1 MDFSVSRD
9 VRLLVLILVIIVAHK
24 ARGQRELLCSKA
36 TDLAIIL
43 DSSLD
48 IGNEWQ
54 NMLAFSNAMVDAF
67 NIGANKTRVGI
78 ITFSQ
83 NPELYLGFNDLQ
95 GENVTEEAIKGRI
108 ATIKHQRNP
117 GRFIDRALRFADK
130 ELFVARKG
138 MRVDPDI
145 LRVLV
150 VVVGGRQTRNGFP
163 VNLRQVARPLRLKR
177 VDMFAVGVPQLAEID
192 DEDLIQ
198 MASKPENVM
207 TAKTFAES
215 VSLVEEIAKLACGIK
230 ILECFLIF
238 SSKSAFLDPQM
249 SVPVLSKY
257 ATSLE
262 GNIKNR
268 YIQKIEKIGID
279 PATIPDEELNPE
291 CLPPIEQSDL
301 FSFLVLETSHYTN
314 DQFKNYKSLEA
325 YNQVV
330 SGFVASVK
338 GRIVSDKYVVV
349 AKVRHSQRMN
359 DPLVDIWLIKGKDG
373 RIFSAH
379 CLGCKAGLAESCS
392 HIASVL
398 FYIECWTRINGKL
411 ACTQVKCSWLL
422 PTYLKKRAKAKVAPS
437 QVNQAAMLKT
447 TICICNEKA
456 TMTDRLIECHN
467 VNCSN
472 GNFFHLKCL
481 GLKRMPNNSKTTWLC
496 NICRG
501 KKGNTMPCDKP
512 TTSTSTTPITNPKS
526 PATTSN
532 LSDDDDNDSEDEIE
546 ITKVSTSSGSVNKY
560 AILANLNNADYDII
574 SDPAGWLTSDI
585 IQYAQVLIKE
595 VNPAIEG
602 LQRPTL
608 GRVRNFDVVSSE
620 FIQILHTGSDHWVC
634 VSSLGC
640 PPGYV
645 HLYDSLYHD
654 VISQEIE
661 EQTNDLLGGS
671 LISLDFVPVQQQ
683 SNGSDCGVFS
693 IAFATCLAFATNPSH
708 FTFDIPKMRSH
719 LLSCLKDETISMFPS
734 F

>member
-230 ILECFLIF
+230 ILEVCYRVTGCI
-238 SSKSAFLDPQM
+238 PCM
-249 SVPVLSKY
+249 
-257 ATSLE
+257 
-262 GNIKNR
+262 
-268 YIQKIEKIGID
+268 GI
-279 PATIPDEELNPE
+279 T
-291 CLPPIEQSDL
+291 
-301 FSFLVLETSHYTN
+301 
-314 DQFKNYKSLEA
+314 
-325 YNQVV
+325 
-330 SGFVASVK
+330 ASE
-338 GRIVSDKYVVV
+338 
-349 AKVRHSQRMN
+349 N
-359 DPLVDIWLIKGKDG
+359 
-373 RIFSAH
+373 
-379 CLGCKAGLAESCS
+379 
-392 HIASVL
+392 
-398 FYIECWTRINGKL
+398 
-411 ACTQVKCSWLL
+411 
-422 PTYLKKRAKAKVAPS
+422 
-437 QVNQAAMLKT
+437 
-447 TICICNEKA
+447 
-456 TMTDRLIECHN
+456 
-467 VNCSN
+467 
-472 GNFFHLKCL
+472 
-481 GLKRMPNNSKTTWLC
+481 
-496 NICRG
+496 
-501 KKGNTMPCDKP
+501 
-512 TTSTSTTPITNPKS
+512 PIT
-526 PATTSN
+526 
-532 LSDDDDNDSEDEIE
+532 
-546 ITKVSTSSGSVNKY
+546 
-560 AILANLNNADYDII
+560 
-574 SDPAGWLTSDI
+574 
-585 IQYAQVLIKE
+585 Q
-595 VNPAIEG
+595 
-602 LQRPTL
+602 
-608 GRVRNFDVVSSE
+608 
-620 FIQILHTGSDHWVC
+620 
-634 VSSLGC
+634 C
-640 PPGYV
+640 PV
-645 HLYDSLYHD
+645 
-654 VISQEIE
+654 
-661 EQTNDLLGGS
+661 T
-671 LISLDFVPVQQQ
+671 
-683 SNGSDCGVFS
+683 
-693 IAFATCLAFATNPSH
+693 
-708 FTFDIPKMRSH
+708 
-719 LLSCLKDETISMFPS
+719 
-734 F
+734 